1 MAMEHN
7 EYFINFDNAEVNVQL
22 EGRRKQARRG
32 DGIGIALSYRVES
45 SDPTNSPWDEKSGFN
60 KCIVWCGRGDQKAVK
75 GCRCGVNRLHP

>member
-45 SDPTNSPWDEKSGFN
+45 SDRSCSWLSASWFLVCPAGEAINS
-60 KCIVWCGRGDQKAVK
+60 CRHGRAGW
-75 GCRCGVNRLHP
+75 G